1 MAWSGDI
8 FQQNLSSGSQL
19 KFVVPNEGGNIW
31 TDNMTI
37 PKYAQNPVDAMMLM
51 DWFYRP
57 DIAARL
63 TEAIEYIPPVP
74 AARAIIASD
83 AAKASGSAKQTLA
96 EVANSPLVWIP
107 AADQARLH
115 NYVSPTGK
123 LQQTFSSIFEPVV
136 SG

>member
-1 MAWSGDI
+1 
-8 FQQNLSSGSQL
+8 
-19 KFVVPNEGGNIW
+19 VPKEGGNIW

-74 AARAIIASD
+74 AARAIITAQ
-83 AAKASGSAKQTLA
+83 AAKATGSKKKTLE
-96 EVANSPLVWIP
+96 EVAASPLVWLS
-107 AADQARLH
+107 AADAARLH

-123 LQQTFSSIFEPVV
+123 LQQTFNSIFEPVV